1 MSDNDAKCDEEVGAV
16 NDGGPAFPR
25 TAGPVID
32 GDAYHGSQSGMS
44 LRDWFAGKAMAAL
57 VGDSAMLSIT
67 VGVAGAMSG
76 RTPKQAL
83 EQPEI
88 MGVVQKDACK
98 LMAQAA
104 YRYADAMIAAR
115 GGGR

>member
-16 NDGGPAFPR
+16 DDGGPAFPR

-44 LRDWFAGKAMAAL
+44 IRDWFAGKAL
-57 VGDSAMLSIT
+57 VGLMGDGYMLKLT

-76 RTPKQAL
+76 RTPQQAL

-88 MGVVQKDACK
+88 MGVVQQDAAK